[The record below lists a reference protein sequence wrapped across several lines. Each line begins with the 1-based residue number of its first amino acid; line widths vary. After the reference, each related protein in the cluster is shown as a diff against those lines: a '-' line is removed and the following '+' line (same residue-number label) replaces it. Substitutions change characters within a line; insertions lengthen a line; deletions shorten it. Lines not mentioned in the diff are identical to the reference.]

1 MDEPGT
7 RLLAG
12 RDFTEAELALI
23 REVVALFPRLSRYE
37 LAATLCEQLG
47 WVTPA
52 GRLKVASCL
61 GLLEKL
67 EAKGE
72 IRLPPKVPMASPRE
86 SRPVPGSRTDPPL
99 REVAGELWELE
110 PVRVEPVLDSEE
122 MWVWNE
128 YVERYHPLGYRRPF
142 GAHQRYFVVSGGG
155 ERLGCLLFAA
165 SAWALEA
172 RDRWIGWREEDRK
185 RRLHLVVNNSR
196 FLLFPWVK
204 VKNLASRVLGLVARR
219 IRADWRRRYGYS
231 PVLLETF
238 VDGSRYSGT
247 CYRAAN
253 WIELGETAGRGRMD
267 RYNEH
272 LSTPKRIFVYPLVRD
287 FRAILCGG
295 GPGGGEGG
303 QVKKDE

>member
-1 MDEPGT
+1 MDESGT

-61 GLLEKL
+61 GLLQKL

-72 IRLPPKVPMASPRE
+72 IRLPPKVAMASPRE
-86 SRPVPGSRTDPPL
+86 SRPVPGPLTDPPL

-110 PVRVEPVLDSEE
+110 PVRVEPVLGSEE

-142 GAHQRYFVVSGGG
+142 GAHQRYFVVCGEG

-204 VKNLASRVLGLVARR
+204 VKNLASRVLGLVVRR
-219 IRADWRRRYGYS
+219 IRDDWRRRYGYS

-238 VDGSRYSGT
+238 VDGSWYSGT

-267 RYNEH
+267 RRMEYP
-272 LSTPKRIFVYPLVRD
+272 STPKRIFVYPLVRD

-295 GPGGGEGG
+295 GCGAVAGG
-303 QVKKDE
+303 QVKEDE